1 MKRILISYA
10 TREGQT
16 RRIAGHIASTLGG
29 LGHAVDCIDVAE
41 LSWQLDWS
49 RYSAC
54 ILAASVH
61 AGKHEP
67 SMSRF
72 VREHVRELNALP
84 TAFVSTSVAEAVV
97 ERASASEAARRA
109 AAERVEKA
117 SRDFFSE
124 TGWHPSRVQP
134 VAGAL
139 LYGQYGWAVRLI
151 VKAIA
156 RDQGLDTDTE
166 HDHQY
171 TDWARLEH
179 FVADFSA
186 ALARNAGQ
194 SP

>member
-1 MKRILISYA
+1 MKRILIVYA

-29 LGHAVDCIDVAE
+29 LGHAVDCVDVAE

-72 VREHVRELNALP
+72 VRGHVRELNVLP

-97 ERASASEAARRA
+97 EREAASEGLRRA

-117 SRDFFSE
+117 LQDFFTE
-124 TGWHPSRVQP
+124 TGWHPTRTQP

-139 LYGQYGWAVRLI
+139 LYGQYGWAMRLI

-156 RDQGLDTDTE
+156 RDQGLDADTG

-171 TDWARLEH
+171 TDWTRLER

-186 ALARNAGQ
+186 SLAAQ
-194 SP
+194 EA